1 MSPRTKNIATLA
13 AIVAPFVLF
22 FLAGRFLIDP
32 WELPRENKGQLLIP
46 HIDMATLKAADED
59 GNAYNGDDMAGL
71 WTILYVAGSEC
82 DTRCKNGLYYQMRQV
97 RQTLGADVDR
107 VRRVILHTA
116 PAGDALNEFLNNNVK
131 GMVSIHAEPQTV
143 NNALAPVYETTAGE
157 PIGDIFLVSPDGQIF
172 MRYPTHENMDAT
184 LEEAENIRVDLKR
197 TLKGSLIG

>member
-1 MSPRTKNIATLA
+1 MSPRTKNIATLS

-46 HIDMATLKAADED
+46 HIDMASLSAVNDD
-59 GNAYNGDDMAGL
+59 GDAYTGDDMTGL
-71 WTILYVAGSEC
+71 WSILYVAGSEC

-116 PAGDALNEFLNNNVK
+116 TAGDDLNDFLNNNVK

-143 NNALAPVYETTAGE
+143 NDALAPVYETTAGE

>member
-1 MSPRTKNIATLA
+1 MSPRTKNIATLS

-46 HIDMATLKAADED
+46 HIDMATLSAVNDD
-59 GNAYNGDDMAGL
+59 GDAYTGDDMTGL
-71 WTILYVAGSEC
+71 WSILYVAGSEC

-116 PAGDALNEFLNNNVK
+116 TAGDDLNDFLNNNVK

-143 NNALAPVYETTAGE
+143 NDALAPVYETTAGE

>member
-46 HIDMATLKAADED
+46 HIDMAKLNAVNDD
-59 GNAYNGDDMAGL
+59 GNAYTGDDMTGL

-116 PAGDALNEFLNNNVK
+116 PAGDSLNAFLNNNVK
-131 GMVSIHAEPQTV
+131 GMVSIYAEPQTV

>member
-46 HIDMATLKAADED
+46 HIDMAKLNAVNDD
-59 GNAYNGDDMAGL
+59 GDAYTGDDMTGL
-71 WTILYVAGSEC
+71 WSILYVAGSEC

-116 PAGDALNEFLNNNVK
+116 PAGDSLNAFLNNNVK
-131 GMVSIHAEPQTV
+131 GMVSIHAEPQAV
-143 NNALAPVYETTAGE
+143 NNALAPVYESTDGE
-157 PIGDIFLVSPDGQIF
+157 PVGDIFLVSPDGQIF

>member
-1 MSPRTKNIATLA
+1 MSPRTKNIATLS

-46 HIDMATLKAADED
+46 HIDMATLSAVNDD
-59 GNAYNGDDMAGL
+59 GDAYTGDDMSGL

-116 PAGDALNEFLNNNVK
+116 PAGDSLNEFLNNNVK
-131 GMVSIHAEPQTV
+131 GMVSIYAEPQTV

>member
-46 HIDMATLKAADED
+46 HIDMATLKAVNDD
-59 GNAYNGDDMAGL
+59 GDAYTGDDMSGL

-116 PAGDALNEFLNNNVK
+116 PAGDSLNAFLNNNVK
-131 GMVSIHAEPQTV
+131 GMVSIHAEPQAV
-143 NNALAPVYETTAGE
+143 NNALAPVYESTDGE
-157 PIGDIFLVSPDGQIF
+157 PVGDIFLVSPDGQIF

>member
-1 MSPRTKNIATLA
+1 MSPRTKNIATLS

-46 HIDMATLKAADED
+46 HIDMATLSAVNDD
-59 GNAYNGDDMAGL
+59 GDAYTGDDMTGL

-116 PAGDALNEFLNNNVK
+116 PAGDSLNEFLNNNVK
-131 GMVSIHAEPQTV
+131 GMVSIYAEPQTV

>member
-1 MSPRTKNIATLA
+1 MSPRTKNIATLS

-46 HIDMATLKAADED
+46 HIDMASLSAVNDD
-59 GNAYNGDDMAGL
+59 GDAYTGDDMTGL
-71 WTILYVAGSEC
+71 WSILYVAGSEC

-116 PAGDALNEFLNNNVK
+116 PAGDSLNEFLNNNVK
-131 GMVSIHAEPQTV
+131 GMVSIYAEPQTV

>member
-1 MSPRTKNIATLA
+1 MSPRTKNIATLS

-46 HIDMATLKAADED
+46 HIDMATLKAANDD
-59 GNAYNGDDMAGL
+59 GDAYTGDDMTGL

-116 PAGDALNEFLNNNVK
+116 PAGDSLNEFLNNNVK
-131 GMVSIHAEPQTV
+131 GMVSIYAEPQTV

>member
-46 HIDMATLKAADED
+46 HIDMATLKAVDENGD
-59 GNAYNGDDMAGL
+59 AYTGDDMAGL
-71 WTILYVAGSEC
+71 WTLLYVAGSDC

-116 PAGDALNEFLNNNVK
+116 PAGDALTEFLNNNVK
-131 GMVSIHAEPQTV
+131 GMESIHADPQTV
-143 NNALAPVYETTAGE
+143 NKALAPVYETTAGE
-157 PIGDIFLVSPDGQIF
+157 PLGDIFLVSPDGQIF

>member
-1 MSPRTKNIATLA
+1 MSPRTKNIATLS

-46 HIDMATLKAADED
+46 HIDMAKLNAVNDD
-59 GNAYNGDDMAGL
+59 GDAYTGDDMTGL

-116 PAGDALNEFLNNNVK
+116 PAGDSLNAFLNNNVK
-131 GMVSIHAEPQTV
+131 GMVSIHAEPQAV
-143 NNALAPVYETTAGE
+143 NNALAPVYESTDGE
-157 PIGDIFLVSPDGQIF
+157 PVGDIFLVSPDGQIF

>member
-13 AIVAPFVLF
+13 AIVSPFVLF

-46 HIDMATLKAADED
+46 HIDMATLKAVDENGD
-59 GNAYNGDDMAGL
+59 GYTGDDMAGL
-71 WTILYVAGSEC
+71 WTLLYVAGREC
-82 DTRCKNGLYYQMRQV
+82 NTRCKNGLYYQMRQV

-116 PAGDALNEFLNNNVK
+116 PAGDTLNEFLNNNVK
-131 GMVSIHAEPQTV
+131 GMVSIYAEPQTV
-143 NNALAPVYETTAGE
+143 NNALAPVYESTTGE

>member
-1 MSPRTKNIATLA
+1 MSPRTKNIATLS

-46 HIDMATLKAADED
+46 HIDMASLSAVNDD
-59 GNAYNGDDMAGL
+59 GDAYTGDDMTGL
-71 WTILYVAGSEC
+71 WSILYVAGSEC

-116 PAGDALNEFLNNNVK
+116 PAGDSLNEFLNNNVK